1 VTSHLDDEIQGSM
14 MTFFPVS
21 SSASSFL
28 GKNIHLQNALSFTQR
43 SEEHMSMVLIVTVL
57 FNIPFI
63 QASEKGTSIGNKM
76 EWGSGTLSFGM
87 FEGRIS

>member
-1 VTSHLDDEIQGSM
+1 MSFMSDKSLVDEIDGSI

-43 SEEHMSMVLIVTVL
+43 SEEHISGINSDSP

-63 QASEKGTSIGNKM
+63 QASEKGTSIGNN
-76 EWGSGTLSFGM
+76 TD
-87 FEGRIS
+87 

>member
-1 VTSHLDDEIQGSM
+1 

-43 SEEHMSMVLIVTVL
+43 SEEHINGINSDSP

-63 QASEKGTSIGNKM
+63 QSSEKGTSIGNKT
-76 EWGSGTLSFGM
+76 EWGSGTLSFGI
-87 FEGRIS
+87 FEGKSQEVL